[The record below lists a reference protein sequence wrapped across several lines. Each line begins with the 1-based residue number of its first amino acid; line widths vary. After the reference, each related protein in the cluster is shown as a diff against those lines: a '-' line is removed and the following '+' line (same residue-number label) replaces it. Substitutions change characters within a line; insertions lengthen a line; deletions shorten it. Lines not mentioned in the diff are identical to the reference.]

1 MPFVR
6 LTTSAVIDERT
17 DLMRSMSATTARL
30 LAKPEAY
37 VMVAVDEA
45 AMLMSGS
52 EDPAAFIDVR
62 ALGTMSPEIT
72 AALSRAARPW
82 RFLLVASDMVGQ
94 ICGPAGCEL
103 ATRRPNATAGSALRR
118 PVESNCESTL
128 TRQVSDRG
136 PGPASCVTATRPWWI
151 ADVWAMLRTDTREAH
166 AGAGFPPARAALPP
180 LLERGVVGRVVGCPY
195 GAGAREWRE

>member
-6 LTTSAVIDERT
+6 LTTSAVIEDRA
-17 DLMRSMSATTARL
+17 DLMRSMSATIARL

-72 AALSRAARPW
+72 AALSRE
-82 RFLLVASDMVGQ
+82 LSD
-94 ICGPAGCEL
+94 
-103 ATRRPNATAGSALRR
+103 
-118 PVESNCESTL
+118 
-128 TRQVSDRG
+128 
-136 PGPASCVTATRPWWI
+136 I
-151 ADVWAMLRTDTREAH
+151 ADRCLAI
-166 AGAGFPPARAALPP
+166 PAQRVFLNFAT
-180 LLERGVVGRVVGCPY
+180 LERSMWGHGGKTF
-195 GAGAREWRE
+195 A